1 MYQPKI
7 TFITPTFNSE
17 KTLEQTISSILD
29 QTYRNIEYI
38 IVDGGST
45 DGTIDIIK
53 KYEGRIR
60 WISEPD
66 NGICDA
72 VGKGIEFATGDYIN
86 ILGADDALLD
96 PYIVNAV
103 VKELQD
109 KPDFL

>member
-29 QTYRNIEYI
+29 QTYRNMEYI

-53 KYEGRIR
+53 KYEGSSWKR
-60 WISEPD
+60 
-66 NGICDA
+66 N
-72 VGKGIEFATGDYIN
+72 
-86 ILGADDALLD
+86 
-96 PYIVNAV
+96 
-103 VKELQD
+103 
-109 KPDFL
+109 